1 MVLQILLVAHI
12 AVLGYWL
19 GAELVI
25 NSTYRYV
32 SYGSHIAFAERS
44 RLMEHVMHVDQHVR
58 YALVLQ
64 AGLGFAL
71 AALFGFVP
79 GGKGTA
85 WLAAGLCVLWLVF
98 VEATHRLRHRASG
111 RTLGIIDRSS
121 RYVFIVLLLAVA
133 IGFIGSS
140 WAMPLWLH
148 IKLALFA
155 AAVASGVGIR
165 LALIGHFRTWKAMET
180 EGPNAVTNAIIR
192 RTYVRATSVL
202 GVLWLFILA
211 IVVLSIWK
219 PA

>member
-1 MVLQILLVAHI
+1 MLLQTLLVVHI

-32 SYGSHIAFAERS
+32 SYGSQISFAERS

-71 AALFGFVP
+71 AALLGFVP
-79 GGKGTA
+79 GGQNTA
-85 WLAAGLCVLWLVF
+85 WLAAGSCALWLAF
-98 VEATHRLRHRASG
+98 VEATHRLRRHASG
-111 RTLGIIDRSS
+111 RTLGAIDRGS
-121 RYVFIVLLLAVA
+121 RWVFIVLLLGIA
-133 IGFIGSS
+133 IGFIGSN

-155 AAVASGVGIR
+155 AVIASGVGIR
-165 LALIGHFRTWKAMET
+165 LALMGHFRTWKVMEA
-180 EGPNAVTNAIIR
+180 EGPSDITNAIIR
-192 RTYVRATSVL
+192 QTYVRATSVL
-202 GVLWLFILA
+202 GVLWVFMLA
-211 IVVLSIWK
+211 IVVVSVWK
-219 PA
+219 PV

>member
-1 MVLQILLVAHI
+1 MLLQILLVAHI

-25 NSTYRYV
+25 NSTYRYA
-32 SYGSHIAFAERS
+32 SYGSHISFTERS

-71 AALFGFVP
+71 AALYGFVP
-79 GGKGTA
+79 GGNGTV
-85 WLAAGLCVLWLVF
+85 WLAAGLGLLWLVF
-98 VEATHRLRHRASG
+98 VEVTHRLRHHASG
-111 RTLGIIDRSS
+111 RTLGAIDRGS
-121 RYVFIVLLLAVA
+121 RYVLIALFLGIA

-140 WAMPLWLH
+140 WATPLWLR

-155 AAVASGVGIR
+155 AVITCGVVIR
-165 LALIGHFRTWKAMET
+165 FVLISHFRTWKVMAT
-180 EGPNAVTNAIIR
+180 EGPSDITNAIIR
-192 RTYVRATSVL
+192 QTYVRATSVL
-202 GVLWLFILA
+202 GVLWIFILA
-211 IVVLSIWK
+211 IVVASVWK